1 MYKEMLSLSFCFEV
15 YSNKFS
21 SIKMEDLVRY
31 FVDWDVF
38 EYHCPLQNIRKSVP
52 CKQKTKQFCI
62 LLDGDPY
69 ITVKLHD
76 TVHYVVI

>member
-1 MYKEMLSLSFCFEV
+1 M
-15 YSNKFS
+15 
-21 SIKMEDLVRY
+21 
-31 FVDWDVF
+31 F
-38 EYHCPLQNIRKSVP
+38 EYHYSLQNVRKSVP

-76 TVHYVVI
+76 TIHYVVIKVAKGHMFCFKGGVEVEECLKMKELLQNGLR